1 MSHVRRL
8 LLLLC
13 LFAGAAPA
21 ASPADA
27 VVQEQDWTA
36 IQAVISAQLEAF
48 RRDDA
53 DTAYSF
59 AAPEIRQLYP
69 TPDEFMLMVRVGYRA
84 VYRPRETLFLKPMT
98 VGGQPVQ
105 PLQILTS
112 DNELIV
118 AYYLMRRQPDGSW
131 KIGGCSLKG
140 PPGTPV

>member
-1 MSHVRRL
+1 MTLIRL
-8 LLLLC
+8 LLFCLLMPAAA
-13 LFAGAAPA
+13 LAAPA
-21 ASPADA
+21 
-27 VVQEQDWTA
+27 VEEGDWQA

-48 RRDDA
+48 GRDDA

-69 TPDEFMLMVRVGYRA
+69 TADEFMLMVRVGYRA
-84 VYRPRETLFLKPMT
+84 VYRPRETRFLKPMI

-112 DNELIV
+112 DGEMIV
-118 AYYLMRRQPDGSW
+118 AWYLMRRQPDGSW

-140 PPGTPV
+140 APGTSV